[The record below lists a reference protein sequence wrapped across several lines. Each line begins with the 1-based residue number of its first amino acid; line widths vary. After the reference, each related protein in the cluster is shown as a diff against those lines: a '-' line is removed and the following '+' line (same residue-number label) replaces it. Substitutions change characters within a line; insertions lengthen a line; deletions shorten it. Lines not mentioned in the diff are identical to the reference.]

1 MDHAAAHLMEDDTE
15 PHKTTTIESTF
26 THGDKEHSLG
36 KSENLMHN
44 KEQHLAAAY
53 FKQIG
58 EHIKKYDSVI
68 LFGPTDARAE
78 LFNFLRSE
86 HAFDDIKIETLA
98 ADKMSENQ
106 RHAFVKNYFAALPK
120 SHSL

>member
-1 MDHAAAHLMEDDTE
+1 MDNASAYLMEDDAE
-15 PHKTTTIESTF
+15 PHNTSTIESKF

-53 FKQIG
+53 YKQIG
-58 EHIKKYDSVI
+58 EHIKNYDSVV
-68 LFGPTDARAE
+68 LFGPTNARLE
-78 LFNFLRSE
+78 LFNFLRAD
-86 HAFDDIKIETLA
+86 HAFDNIKIETVA

-106 RHAFVKNYFAALPK
+106 KHAFVRNYFAALPK